1 MGAIW
6 QCAKNSSLGHE
17 PWGKMQKYAQMSSNS
32 PKVEA
37 ALKLISNYERVVAD
51 VTNPSPITQKELKR
65 VSLDRAEHVE
75 KLLRE
80 VGRKLL
86 GLPSEESGGA
96 KEAEAWQGC
105 AAFFAERTQSMGQ
118 QCPGREA
125 DMSAEAA
132 SAFIAAVKEVASGAG
147 GGKMEPLLP

>member
-1 MGAIW
+1 MG
-6 QCAKNSSLGHE
+6 
-17 PWGKMQKYAQMSSNS
+17 SSNS

-105 AAFFAERTQSMGQ
+105 AAFFAERTQSTGQ

-132 SAFIAAVKEVASGAG
+132 AAFIAAVKEVASTASS
-147 GGKMEPLLP
+147 GKMGPLLPEPCESSVYDP